1 MNLVVVGLGYVGL
14 PLAISA
20 ADCGYKVYGYD
31 IDTKKIDDL
40 QKGILFSGDISS
52 SKLISLQETNK
63 LTISNTLP
71 KLTSEAIFVIAV
83 PTPIG
88 LDRKP
93 QLDIL
98 IDACEKVAN
107 IVTSDSLIIS
117 ESTSYVGTLRN
128 LIKPL
133 IENKSNATG
142 LKYAVAPERI
152 DPGNKVWELSNTPR
166 VIGGLNSESA
176 HQAAF
181 FYRKFCSN
189 VHVASSP
196 EVAEAAKLIE
206 NTFRNV
212 NIALVNEIAGASSGL
227 GFSMNEAIEAAAT
240 KPFGFMPF
248 FPSIGVGGHC
258 IPVDPS
264 YLSFSAANIG
274 IETQLINLADKVNQ
288 STPLR
293 IAMRIKLL
301 LGNELMGR
309 KIQFAGI
316 AYKPN
321 TSDTRESPTLVLMT
335 ELRKLGA
342 EVKWFD
348 PLVESFGSE
357 ISEPL
362 DIHSDLG
369 IITVPHD
376 QIDFSPWLQ
385 AGTNVID
392 LSISKQNYGWSKF
405 L

>member
-1 MNLVVVGLGYVGL
+1 MNLVVIGLGYVGL
-14 PLAISA
+14 PLALSA
-20 ADCGYKVYGYD
+20 ADAGYKVFGFD
-31 IDTKKIDDL
+31 IDTNKIDDL
-40 QKGILFSGDISS
+40 QKGKIFSVDISS
-52 SKLISLQETNK
+52 VKLLELQKSSKLTLGS
-63 LTISNTLP
+63 SLP
-71 KLTSEAIFVIAV
+71 KLTAAATIVIAV

-93 QLDIL
+93 QLEIL
-98 IDACEKVAN
+98 IDACKKVST
-107 IVTSDSLIIS
+107 IVTNDSLIIS
-117 ESTSYVGTLRN
+117 ESTSYIGTLRN

-133 IENKSNATG
+133 IESNSNAIG
-142 LKYAVAPERI
+142 LKFAVAPERI
-152 DPGNKVWELSNTPR
+152 DPGNKIWEISNTPR
-166 VIGGLNSESA
+166 VIGGLDKESA
-176 HQAAF
+176 REASL
-181 FYRKFCSN
+181 FYKKFCSH

-212 NIALVNEIAGASSGL
+212 NIALVNEIASASSDL

-264 YLSFSAANIG
+264 YLSFSVAKIG
-274 IETQLINLADKVNQ
+274 LETKLIDLADKINQ
-288 STPLR
+288 ATPLNIAKR
-293 IAMRIKLL
+293 IESLL
-301 LGNELMGR
+301 DNGLKGR
-309 KIQFAGI
+309 NIQFAGI
-316 AYKPN
+316 TYKPN
-321 TSDTRESPTLVLMT
+321 TSDTRESPTLMLMA

-348 PLVESFGSE
+348 PLVKSFGNE
-357 ISEPL
+357 VSEPL

-392 LSISKQNYGWSKF
+392 LSISKQNYGWPKF